1 MKLTRTHIKRMILES
16 LLNEDLNTAKK
27 VLPKLED
34 LKPLIH
40 GAVQNVIANA
50 TKDEELAA
58 VTDELGKLNDELR
71 IAINVAIKNMQ
82 QRLMKS

>member
-16 LLNEDLNTAKK
+16 LLNEDLASAKN

-34 LKPLIH
+34 LKPLLH
-40 GAVQNVIANA
+40 GAVQDVIAKA
-50 TKDEELAA
+50 TEDSDLAA
-58 VTDELGKLNDELR
+58 VTDELGKLNEEIR
-71 IAINVAIKNMQ
+71 VAINVAIKKTA